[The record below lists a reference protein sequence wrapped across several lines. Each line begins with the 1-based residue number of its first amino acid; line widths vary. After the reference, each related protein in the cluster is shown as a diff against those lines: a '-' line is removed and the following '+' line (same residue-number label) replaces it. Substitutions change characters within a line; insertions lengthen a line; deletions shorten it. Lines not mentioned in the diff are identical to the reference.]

1 MRTEWQPP
9 KQESS
14 SDEESDNELEE
25 DVDLARYNQ
34 LLGALDSQPQVIK
47 FTSCLPMVGYSLQ
60 LLPPLTGHDIAEILL
75 KVALNTKNHIPFFVI
90 YKARHEPT
98 PYW

>member
-34 LLGALDSQPQVIK
+34 LLNV
-47 FTSCLPMVGYSLQ
+47 
-60 LLPPLTGHDIAEILL
+60 H
-75 KVALNTKNHIPFFVI
+75 
-90 YKARHEPT
+90 
-98 PYW
+98 